1 MYWDKQFWHVNEM
14 ISIKDERVPSAH
26 KKEPTNSIL
35 YHDELFTLWARC
47 LAHKRKS
54 AMFTALRRR
63 AFEGASKMAF
73 RGMCLSILC
82 TPSLWGL
89 STIVYNDITRVV
101 RRYDSI
107 FDDGIDHSTRLFEFQ
122 LLVNGSLTG
131 GQSASFV
138 PVGNVTATSG
148 YPTSNWDDVREYHFI
163 VWTDTIKI
171 MSM

>member
-26 KKEPTNSIL
+26 KKEPTNSNL

-89 STIVYNDITRVV
+89 STIVYNDITRAV

-107 FDDGIDHSTRLFEFQ
+107 FNDGIDHSTTAC
-122 LLVNGSLTG
+122 LLMGADGRMAKRVFRSRRQRHCYVRISDLKLM
-131 GQSASFV
+131 
-138 PVGNVTATSG
+138 TSG
-148 YPTSNWDDVREYHFI
+148 NTTS
-163 VWTDTIKI
+163 
-171 MSM
+171 